1 MESCFA
7 DAGRKVSLIASTFG
21 NSEFER
27 TNSENFRKGGLLALD
42 NDWGVQFL
50 FFEIL
55 RKLVLLCL
63 FGSSTRFETGLMEI
77 DEGVARFLCSRM
89 GFLVS
94 GSEFFGGE
102 VGIDLGGGK
111 VRVS

>member
-1 MESCFA
+1 MAFWRV
-7 DAGRKVSLIASTFG
+7 AGAGFQEDGWRLMR
-21 NSEFER
+21 EF
-27 TNSENFRKGGLLALD
+27 
-42 NDWGVQFL
+42 
-50 FFEIL
+50 
-55 RKLVLLCL
+55 
-63 FGSSTRFETGLMEI
+63 
-77 DEGVARFLCSRM
+77 ARFLCSRM